1 MKLSQL
7 NTDQAANVLCELTPY
22 ISNILGDKN
31 LLDTLKEKIGKENK
45 SIAELY
51 AYGARKI
58 SMIIPIL
65 LKEHRSDVFEILS
78 VLNEK
83 NAEEIEKQSILKT
96 IEQIKELL
104 QDKDLINF
112 FKSWQQEDETA

>member
-51 AYGARKI
+51 AYGARKYMARTFI
-58 SMIIPIL
+58 RRDSF
-65 LKEHRSDVFEILS
+65 V
-78 VLNEK
+78 
-83 NAEEIEKQSILKT
+83 
-96 IEQIKELL
+96 
-104 QDKDLINF
+104 
-112 FKSWQQEDETA
+112 